1 MSQTNERPTGD
12 QPPGTPRWVKVFGI
26 VVLVLILLI
35 TIAFIT
41 GLGGEHGPG
50 RHLPSGDTGDTRFAS
65 IIVDRTSSGGGLTTP
80 PSVIVDNRP
89 QL

>member
-1 MSQTNERPTGD
+1 MSQTNGRPTGD

-26 VVLVLILLI
+26 VALVLLLLMA
-35 TIAFIT
+35 IAFIT

-50 RHLPSGDTGDTRFAS
+50 RHLPLRDTGDTRFAS
-65 IIVDRTSSGGGLTTP
+65 IIIDRTPLGGSLTTP
-80 PSVIVDNRP
+80 PSIIVDFRR

>member
-1 MSQTNERPTGD
+1 MSQTNGRPTGN

-26 VVLVLILLI
+26 VILILILLVA
-35 TIAFIT
+35 IAFIT

-65 IIVDRTSSGGGLTTP
+65 VILERTP
-80 PSVIVDNRP
+80 PGDNLATPSSVIIHGGQ